1 MVLICSENRK
11 EFGFGHR
18 SRAIALVDCFKSLSI
33 DYIYIVNDKEW
44 KEEIAKQNIHS
55 AFLDCV
61 SGDTNEASVIIEY
74 IRREKLPV
82 SLIFCDGNRFSNTFI
97 EKLNS
102 IGIKTVL
109 IDDLAFPVRD
119 SVDIVWNPN
128 VYATHDLYK
137 DWDVN
142 KLFLGENFLLLRK
155 EFFREPQVIK
165 KSKVF
170 ISQGG
175 IVRTTIQKDLEEVLS
190 ALNYTIEVANN
201 YSAHQM
207 VNAIDEAQIT
217 ICGASVTLHE
227 AWIRGAYTLPLNRA
241 LDQTLFSQFLIEKN
255 IPFLDVRNES
265 PQVFKENLKLILEQ
279 ITIESTLLEG
289 YRYKI
294 DKDQNESLKTL
305 QEIYFSPN

>member
-1 MVLICSENRK
+1 M
-11 EFGFGHR
+11 
-18 SRAIALVDCFKSLSI
+18 DCFKSLSI
-33 DYIYIVNDKEW
+33 DYIYIVNDREW

-74 IRREKLPV
+74 IRREKLPI

-128 VYATHDLYK
+128 VYATNNLYK
-137 DWDVN
+137 DWDVK
-142 KLFLGENFLLLRK
+142 KLFLEKIFIAK
-155 EFFREPQVIK
+155 ERVFREPQVIK

-190 ALNYTIEVANN
+190 AFNYTIEVANN

-241 LDQTLFSQFLIEKN
+241 LDQNLFSQFLIEKN

-265 PQVFKENLKLILEQ
+265 SQVLKENLKLLLEQ

-289 YRYKI
+289 YKYKI
-294 DKDQNESLKTL
+294 DKEQNESLKTL
-305 QEIYFSPN
+305 QEIFFSTN